1 MQHYQ
6 LFVKNAPSKGAFF
19 VFFLTALLLA
29 TTGCM
34 TKRDGEE
41 IKARLLTIEKNNT
54 KTVSLVARMDSL
66 VTKSTEASNMLNVN
80 NRNSFDD
87 LTRQLQ
93 QLQQNINDITDR
105 LEKMNR
111 SSKGGL
117 NSSPGATGTSSTV
130 VSPQCQV
137 SYDDA
142 FVLVRKGQYQ
152 PAIDGFKKFLNDC
165 PSHENSANAHYW
177 IGECYYSTEKY
188 ADAISEFQ
196 YVMENFKQF
205 DKLSTTLYKIGRSN
219 QELNKKEEARKAYQQ
234 VINDFKGTLEAEQS
248 KERLKDLK

>member
-1 MQHYQ
+1 MHTLQSSVQ
-6 LFVKNAPSKGAFF
+6 NAPVKGAFF
-19 VFFLTALLLA
+19 VLILISLML

-41 IKARLLTIEKNNT
+41 IKARLLTIEQNNT
-54 KTVSLVARMDSL
+54 KTVNLVARMDSL
-66 VTKSTEASNMLNVN
+66 VTKNTEASNMLNVN

-93 QLQQNINDITDR
+93 QLQQNVNDITDR

-111 SSKGGL
+111 SPKGGL
-117 NSSPGATGTSSTV
+117 NSSSGATGATSTV

-137 SYDDA
+137 AYDDA

-152 PAIDGFKKFLNDC
+152 SAIDGFRKFLTDC
-165 PSHENSANAHYW
+165 PSHDNSANAHYW

-188 ADAISEFQ
+188 ADAITEFQ
-196 YVMENFKQF
+196 YVMDNYKQF

-219 QELNKKEEARKAYQQ
+219 QELNKKDEAKKAYQQ
-234 VINDFKGTLEAEQS
+234 VMNDFKGTLEAEQA

>member
-1 MQHYQ
+1 MHTLQSSVQ
-6 LFVKNAPSKGAFF
+6 NAPVKGAFF
-19 VFFLTALLLA
+19 VLILTTLML

-41 IKARLLTIEKNNT
+41 IKARLLTIEQNNT
-54 KTVSLVARMDSL
+54 KTVNLVARMDSL
-66 VTKSTEASNMLNVN
+66 VTRNTEASNMLNVN

-111 SSKGGL
+111 KTKGDL
-117 NSSPGATGTSSTV
+117 NSSSGATGATSTV

-137 SYDDA
+137 AYDDA

-152 PAIDGFKKFLNDC
+152 PAIDGFRKFLTDC
-165 PSHENSANAHYW
+165 PTHDNSANAHYW

-188 ADAISEFQ
+188 ADAITEFQ
-196 YVMENFKQF
+196 YVMDNYKQF

-219 QELNKKEEARKAYQQ
+219 QELNKKDEAKKAYQQ
-234 VINDFKGTLEAEQS
+234 VMNDFKGTLEAEQA